1 LDRNNEGV
9 AYAFLNKVLNRFGVL
24 VEIFIAWSMEFLEEF
39 KKLCDKA
46 LIENH
51 ITSWDHAK
59 VDGLA
64 KWMV

>member
-1 LDRNNEGV
+1 
-9 AYAFLNKVLNRFGVL
+9 
-24 VEIFIAWSMEFLEEF
+24 MEFREEF

-46 LIENH
+46 LIDHH

-64 KWMV
+64 EWMV